1 MKTDQT
7 AGQRRGLRLTAVCA
21 AMTAAFA
28 LPGTATAFE
37 INTGNEDIQMR
48 WDNTVRLNIV
58 DRVEGQDPAILKNP
72 NADDGDRNFDQGR
85 VFTRID
91 WLTEFDV
98 IWKRQY
104 GFPRQRRRLVGS
116 GL

>member
-21 AMTAAFA
+21 AMAAAFA

-58 DRVEGQDPAILKNP
+58 ERVAGQQLGRGGEVAFRDRGGALRHLAGP
-72 NADDGDRNFDQGR
+72 
-85 VFTRID
+85 
-91 WLTEFDV
+91 
-98 IWKRQY
+98 
-104 GFPRQRRRLVGS
+104 PRRCRRRVTPDRLD
-116 GL
+116 